1 MPLSVKDQWK
11 EINASARHWET
22 LVFETAKAYFSIV
35 ALALGGAGAAIA
47 WTTVPSGVQK
57 KAVIVFLVATII
69 ISALALLALRS
80 QKAYLSG
87 FYSLRKTLE
96 DNPGAGNQRMKLKNT
111 APGSGYTMVALW
123 GGFLVAIALAF
134 VLLLLLPEP
143 TRIPLLQ
150 GANLTGADLS
160 ATRSTHADLQGACTN
175 GGTTLPKNVSL
186 DRCR

>member
-1 MPLSVKDQWK
+1 MPLSVGDQWK

-80 QKAYLSG
+80 QKAYL
-87 FYSLRKTLE
+87 E
-96 DNPGAGNQRMKLKNT
+96 
-111 APGSGYTMVALW
+111 W
-123 GGFLVAIALAF
+123 
-134 VLLLLLPEP
+134 LLLPAQDP
-143 TRIPLLQ
+143 R
-150 GANLTGADLS
+150 G
-160 ATRSTHADLQGACTN
+160 
-175 GGTTLPKNVSL
+175 
-186 DRCR
+186 